1 MKKLITITLFFG
13 LHVPELFAQRFDRN
27 DIDIQYFIEELF
39 QVPDEDINYDDLYE
53 TLYQLYA
60 NPINLN
66 ETTKNELNS
75 LYQLNINQINNLMDY
90 LDSNG
95 PLLSIYELQVVD
107 GFDRTTINNLLP
119 FVEVRSPGDHSTRG
133 HLLQRIASEKN
144 NYLILRTERVLEGQ
158 EGYSRSDSSRYLGSP
173 HKVYGRF
180 RSSHS
185 KDFSIGLTFEKD
197 PGEQIVFDHE
207 AKKYGFDYYS
217 YHLFLYEKGNF
228 KSIALG
234 DYQMQFGQGLV
245 LGSGFNPGKGAETIT
260 TVKRGNSGLRPYT
273 SALETTFMRGAAFTY
288 AVNNIEITPFYSR
301 LKQDG
306 IIRSENFDGD
316 YEEYITGIQD
326 IGMHRTYS
334 ELAFRKGIQE
344 ETSGLNITYNDLKN
358 RNLQFGAT
366 FIHNQ
371 FSVPILKTPNNY
383 NQFEFKGDQN
393 YNVSLFANY
402 NWHNFLLFSEVAR
415 SKSGG
420 MAMVGGFM
428 GSLSPIV
435 SMSFLYRNYAKDYH
449 SFYGNSFGEGSRN
462 INEEGLYWGIKITPS
477 KRASFSAYYDRFKF
491 PWLRFGVNSPSQ
503 GYEYLLR
510 AEYNPS
516 KKIKLYAQLRE
527 QAKEVSVSIE
537 GGNLHVLENGIKRNY
552 VGNLDFTAND
562 IFILKS
568 RVQFSTYDLANE
580 QTKGMAVMQDFN
592 IKINKF
598 TVSTRF
604 ALFDTEDY
612 ENRQYV
618 FEKDLLYV
626 FSVQAYANQGSR
638 NYIMLQ
644 YKPTRKMTLWARYSR
659 YNYKNLSSI
668 GSGLNEIEGQKR
680 SDVKFQIRYKF

>member
-1 MKKLITITLFFG
+1 MKKLVIIALVYCFG
-13 LHVPELFAQRFDRN
+13 SPLLFAQQYDRN
-27 DIDIQYFIEELF
+27 DIDIQEFIEDLF

-53 TLYQLYA
+53 TLYQLYS

-75 LYQLNINQINNLMDY
+75 LFQLNINQINNLIKY

-95 PLLSIYELQVVD
+95 PLLSIYELQVID

-133 HLLQRIASEKN
+133 HLLKRIASEKN
-144 NYLILRTERVLEGQ
+144 NYLIVRTERVLEDQ
-158 EGYSRSDSSRYLGSP
+158 QGYLRSDSSGYLGSP
-173 HKVYGRF
+173 YKIYGRF

-185 KDFSIGLTFEKD
+185 KDFSVGLTFEKD
-197 PGEQIVFDHE
+197 PGEQVLIDHD
-207 AKKYGFDYYS
+207 AKQYGFDYYS
-217 YHLFLYEKGNF
+217 YHLFLYEKGAF

-273 SALETTFMRGAAFTY
+273 SALETSFMRGAAFTY
-288 AVNNIEITPFYSR
+288 TIKNLEITPFYSR

-306 IIRSENFDGD
+306 IIRSEDYGGD
-316 YEEYITGIQD
+316 YQEYITGIQD

-334 ELAFRKGIQE
+334 ELASRKGIQE
-344 ETSGLNITYNDLKN
+344 ESAGINLTYNDLKN
-358 RNLQFGAT
+358 SNLQFGVT
-366 FIHNQ
+366 FLHNS
-371 FSVPILKTPNNY
+371 FSVPIQKTPNNY
-383 NQFEFKGDQN
+383 NQFEFKGDNN
-393 YNVSLFANY
+393 YNASLFANY

-420 MAMVGGFM
+420 MAVVGGFI

-435 SMSFLYRNYAKDYH
+435 SMSFLYRNYAKNYH

-462 INEEGLYWGIKITPS
+462 INEEGLYWGIKVTPS
-477 KRASFSAYYDRFKF
+477 KRTSFAGYYDRFKF

-503 GYEYLLR
+503 GYEYLIR
-510 AEYNPS
+510 AEYKPTR
-516 KKIKLYAQLRE
+516 KIKLYAQMRE
-527 QAKEVSVSIE
+527 QAKEVSVSTE
-537 GGNLHVLENGIKRNY
+537 GGNLHLLENGVKRNY
-552 VGNLDFTAND
+552 AGNLDFTANE
-562 IFILKS
+562 IFTLKS
-568 RVQFSTYDLANE
+568 RVQFSTYDLSGS
-580 QTKGMAVMQDFN
+580 QTKGLAVIQDFN
-592 IKINKF
+592 IKISRF
-598 TVSTRF
+598 AISTRF

-626 FSVQAYANQGSR
+626 FSIPAYANQGTRS
-638 NYIMLQ
+638 YIMLQ
-644 YKPTRKMTLWARYSR
+644 YKPTRKMTIWARYGR
-659 YNYKNLSSI
+659 YDYRNLSSV
-668 GSGLNEIEGQKR
+668 GSGLNEIEGHTR
-680 SDVKFQIRYKF
+680 SDMKFQIRYKF

>member
-1 MKKLITITLFFG
+1 MKRLATIAILFF
-13 LHVPELFAQRFDRN
+13 LCAPDAKTQRFDRN
-27 DIDIQYFIEELF
+27 DIDIQDFIEELF
-39 QVPDEDINYDDLYE
+39 QVPDEDINYEDLYE
-53 TLYQLYA
+53 TLYQLYS

-75 LYQLNINQINNLMDY
+75 LYQLNINQINSLMEY
-90 LDSNG
+90 LNTNG
-95 PLLSIYELQVVD
+95 PLLSIYELQVID

-133 HLLQRIASEKN
+133 HLLRRIANEKN
-144 NYLILRTERVLEGQ
+144 NYLILRTERVLEDQ
-158 EGYSRSDSSRYLGSP
+158 EGYIRDDSSRYLGSP
-173 HKVYGRF
+173 HKIYGRF

-185 KDFSIGLTFEKD
+185 KDFSVGLTFEKD
-197 PGEQIVFDHE
+197 PGEQIAFDHGN
-207 AKKYGFDYYS
+207 KQYGFDYYS
-217 YHLFLYEKGNF
+217 YHLFLYDKGNF
-228 KSIALG
+228 KSIAVG

-288 AVNNIEITPFYSR
+288 TINNIEITPFYSR

-306 IIRSENFDGD
+306 IIRSEDYGGD
-316 YEEYITGIQD
+316 YQEYITGIQD
-326 IGMHRTYS
+326 VGMHRTYS
-334 ELAFRKGIQE
+334 ELSSRNGIQE
-344 ETSGLNITYNDLKN
+344 QTAGMNITYNDLKIS
-358 RNLQFGAT
+358 NLQFGVS

-371 FSVPILKTPNNY
+371 FSVPIQKTPNNY
-383 NQFEFKGDQN
+383 NQFEFKGDEN
-393 YNVSLFANY
+393 YNASVFANY

-420 MAMVGGFM
+420 MAVVGGLM

-462 INEEGLYWGIKITPS
+462 INEEGMYWGVKITPS
-477 KRASFSAYYDRFKF
+477 RRTSFSAYYDRFKF

-510 AEYNPS
+510 AEYKPS
-516 KKIKLYAQLRE
+516 RKVKLYAQLRE
-527 QAKEVSVSIE
+527 QAKEVSISSAD
-537 GGNLHVLENGIKRNY
+537 GNLHVLENGVKRNY
-552 VGNLDFTAND
+552 VGNLDFTANE

-568 RVQFSTYDLANE
+568 RVQFSTYDLADD
-580 QTKGMAVMQDFN
+580 QTSGIAVIQDFN

-598 TVSTRF
+598 TISTRF

-626 FSVQAYANQGSR
+626 FAIPAYANQGTRS
-638 NYIMLQ
+638 YVMLQ
-644 YKPTRKMTLWARYSR
+644 YKPTRKMTLWARYGR
-659 YNYKNLSSI
+659 YDYRNLSSI
-668 GSGLNEIEGQKR
+668 GSGLNEIEGQTR
-680 SDVKFQIRYKF
+680 SDVKFQVRYKF

>member
-1 MKKLITITLFFG
+1 MKKLITIALLVC
-13 LHVPELFAQRFDRN
+13 LHSFDLLAQRYDRH
-27 DIDIQYFIEELF
+27 DIDIQDFIEDLF

-53 TLYQLYA
+53 TLYQLYS

-66 ETTKNELNS
+66 ETTTNELNS
-75 LYQLNINQINNLMDY
+75 LYQLNITQINNLMDY
-90 LDSNG
+90 LHSNG
-95 PLLSIYELQVVD
+95 PLLSIYELQVID
-107 GFDRTTINNLLP
+107 GFDRTTINNLMP

-133 HLLQRIASEKN
+133 HLLKRIASEKN
-144 NYLILRTERVLEGQ
+144 NYLILRTERVLEDQ
-158 EGYSRSDSSRYLGSP
+158 EGYTRSDSSRYLGSP
-173 HKVYGRF
+173 HKIYGRF

-185 KDFSIGLTFEKD
+185 KDFSVGLTFEKD
-197 PGEQIVFDHE
+197 PGEQFLFDHD
-207 AKKYGFDYYS
+207 AKQYGFDYYS
-217 YHLFLYEKGNF
+217 FHLFLYNKGAF

-234 DYQMQFGQGLV
+234 DFQMQFGQGLV

-273 SALETTFMRGAAFTY
+273 SALETSFMRGAAFTY
-288 AVNNIEITPFYSR
+288 TIQNVEITPFYSR

-306 IIRSENFDGD
+306 IIRSENYDGN

-326 IGMHRTYS
+326 VGMHRTYN
-334 ELAFRKGIQE
+334 ELSSRKGIQE
-344 ETSGLNITYNDLKN
+344 ESAGINITYNDLN
-358 RNLQFGAT
+358 NSNLQFGTT
-366 FIHNQ
+366 FLHNS
-371 FSVPILKTPNNY
+371 FSVPIQKTPNNY
-383 NQFEFKGDQN
+383 NQFEFKGDNN
-393 YNVSLFANY
+393 YNASFFANY

-420 MAMVGGFM
+420 MAIVGGFM

-462 INEEGLYWGIKITPS
+462 INEEGLYWGLKVTPS
-477 KRASFSAYYDRFKF
+477 KKTSFSAYYDRFKF

-510 AEYNPS
+510 AEYKPT

-527 QAKEVSVSIE
+527 QAKEVSVSTE
-537 GGNLHVLENGIKRNY
+537 GGNLHILENGVKRNY
-552 VGNLDFTAND
+552 VGNVDFTAND
-562 IFILKS
+562 IFLIKS

-580 QTKGMAVMQDFN
+580 QTKGVAVVQDFN

-598 TVSTRF
+598 SISTRF

-626 FSVQAYANQGSR
+626 FSIHAYAHQGTR
-638 NYIMLQ
+638 NYVMLQ
-644 YKPTRKMTLWARYSR
+644 YKPTKKLTLWARYGR
-659 YNYKNLSSI
+659 YDLRNRNSV
-668 GSGLNEIEGQKR
+668 GSGLNEIEGHTR